1 MFTTRVGPKLSVKW
15 SCESHALMWMTM
27 CRTPV
32 GLRALSRC
40 YVALL
45 IPVFFGPYYANLHRG
60 IGTAFAVIIAIVV
73 SRLPNM
79 FLTCTV
85 SIICMHCTCSACT
98 RYSCL
103 REEAC

>member
-1 MFTTRVGPKLSVKW
+1 M
-15 SCESHALMWMTM
+15 
-27 CRTPV
+27 

-73 SRLPNM
+73 SPRLHVMP
-79 FLTCTV
+79 
-85 SIICMHCTCSACT
+85 ACPHIALLLHP
-98 RYSCL
+98 C
-103 REEAC
+103 ACAA

>member
-1 MFTTRVGPKLSVKW
+1 MKGPGS
-15 SCESHALMWMTM
+15 EIPYQ

-73 SRLPNM
+73 SPSLQIMPPHVFMWDRPLHT
-79 FLTCTV
+79 LH
-85 SIICMHCTCSACT
+85 I
-98 RYSCL
+98 
-103 REEAC
+103 